1 MKYGSTTLSHIRE
14 CVEALIEDEGID
26 ALAGFTYVTRMLPAR
41 RPTKIDTRILA
52 AVHDEI
58 IYNNPAGCEVD
69 PCVEDEAYNIYRRTL
84 NL

>member
-1 MKYGSTTLSHIRE
+1 MKYGSCRMSDLLASVT
-14 CVEALIEDEGID
+14 ALIEDEGID
-26 ALAGFTYVTRMLPAR
+26 ALADFSYTQYMIPAR

-58 IYNNPAGCEVD
+58 EMSVDDWEFDSDCENYNM
-69 PCVEDEAYNIYRRTL
+69 YRRTL